1 MAQRGIF
8 DVFAFC
14 AERAVKGCQQG
25 IVKPQLTVNFRQI

>member
-14 AERAVKGCQQG
+14 AERAMKGCQIG
-25 IVKPQLTVNFRQI
+25 HCKTTVNSEF